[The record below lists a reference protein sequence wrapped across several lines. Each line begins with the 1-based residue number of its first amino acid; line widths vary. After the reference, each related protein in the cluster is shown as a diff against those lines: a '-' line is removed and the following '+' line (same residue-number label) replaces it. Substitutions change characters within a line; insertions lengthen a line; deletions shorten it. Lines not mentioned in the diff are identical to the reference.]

1 MGPIKVLDK
10 TFLLM
15 VPLVNLL
22 LFGLLQYQ
30 VSTAVAPQVAGIAA
44 WPIALGIANTFL
56 ILITQALCTRY
67 KLGDPYITT
76 IVAMLMTIG
85 LGMQYRL
92 SPQTGIKQFIWFLLG
107 TALFLMVTII
117 FPKVHL
123 KLRNPWLLYGAI
135 VGLFLITLLFGVRIN
150 DAKNWLNILGFTFQ
164 PSEFIKIL
172 FVFFLAAFMSRAKPP
187 NPTTSLII
195 NLTRSTSIHLA
206 VLIFFLLGLFAL
218 QKEYGTALL
227 IFMVYLS
234 LLYVFERRIW
244 FVFANIGLAGSL
256 GLVAIQFVHHLQVRI
271 DTWHNPFAYID
282 GKGYQITQSLFA
294 IGSGSFFGSG
304 LTQGFPSFIP
314 NVSTD
319 FVFAAI
325 CEEMGIFGG
334 IAVILLFFM
343 LVYRAVKISLRLRSP
358 FNKALAFGL
367 AITIGY
373 QTFIIIGGVIKL
385 IPLTGITLPFV
396 SYGGSSLI
404 ASYVMVGLL
413 QALSG
418 QILKE
423 EVIAH
428 ESQAK

>member
-1 MGPIKVLDK
+1 MGALKVLDR
-10 TFLLM
+10 TFILL

-22 LFGLLQYQ
+22 LFGLLQFQ
-30 VSTAVAPQVAGIAA
+30 ITTVPDPKITGIAA
-44 WPIALGIANTFL
+44 WPLALGIANTIL
-56 ILITQALCTRY
+56 ILLTQALCTRY
-67 KLGDPYITT
+67 KLGDPYITS

-92 SPQTGIKQFIWFLLG
+92 SPQTGIKQFIWFLVG
-107 TALFLMVTII
+107 TAIFLGVTAI
-117 FPKVHL
+117 FPKLHQR
-123 KLRNPWLLYGAI
+123 LRGTWLFYGGM

-150 DAKNWLNILGFTFQ
+150 AAKNWLNIGGFTFQ

-187 NPTTSLII
+187 NPTKSLIV
-195 NLTRSTSIHLA
+195 NLMGSSSIHLA
-206 VLIFFLLGLFAL
+206 GLVFFLLGLFAI

-244 FVFANIGLAGSL
+244 FVLANIGLASGL
-256 GLVAIQFVHHLQVRI
+256 GLVAIRFVNHLQVRI
-271 DTWHNPFAYID
+271 DTWLNPLAYID

-404 ASYVMVGLL
+404 ASYMMVGLL

-423 EVIAH
+423 EVMAG
-428 ESQAK
+428 ES

>member
-15 VPLVNLL
+15 VPLVNIL
-22 LFGLLQYQ
+22 LFGVLQYQ
-30 VSTAVAPQVAGIAA
+30 VSTAATTPLVGIAA
-44 WPIALGIANTFL
+44 WPIALGIANTLL
-56 ILITQALCTRY
+56 ILITQAICTKY

-85 LGMQYRL
+85 LAMQYRL
-92 SPQTGIKQFIWFLLG
+92 TPQTGIKQFIWFLVG
-107 TALFLMVTII
+107 TVLFFMVTII
-117 FPKVHL
+117 FPKLHL
-123 KLRNPWLLYGAI
+123 KLRNTWLFYGAI
-135 VGLFLITLLFGVRIN
+135 VALFLITLVFGVRIN
-150 DAKNWLNILGFTFQ
+150 DAKNWLNIFGFTFQ

-172 FVFFLAAFMSRAKPP
+172 FAFFLAAFMSRAKPP
-187 NPTTSLII
+187 TPTTSLII
-195 NLTRSTSIHLA
+195 TLMRSSSIHLA
-206 VLIFFLLGLFAL
+206 GLVFFLLGLFAL

-244 FVFANIGLAGSL
+244 FVLANIGLAGSL
-256 GLVAIQFVHHLQVRI
+256 GLVAIQLVHHLQVRI
-271 DTWHNPFAYID
+271 DTWLNPFAYID

-304 LTQGFPSFIP
+304 LTKGFPSFIP

-404 ASYVMVGLL
+404 ASYIMVGLL

-423 EVIAH
+423 EVMAH
-428 ESQAK
+428 ESQAQ